1 MNQKLSR
8 ADRELIILLVRERE
22 EARLT
27 ARRLIRELSNKEIAK
42 KFDVSPN
49 TVCKIHRLWGEA

>member
-22 EARLT
+22 Q
-27 ARRLIRELSNKEIAK
+27 ARRTVRELSNKKIAA
-42 KFDVSPN
+42 KFDVHPN
-49 TVCKIHRLWGEA
+49 QVCRVVRLYG